1 MVIRR
6 KSSLKKINYKKSGQ
20 LFFFDHDNLFFKVIN
35 LRKAQRFNNLC
46 NKFKIKKI
54 VTNTFFTLAIIL
66 INK

>member
-6 KSSLKKINYKKSGQ
+6 KSSLKKINYKKLGQ
-20 LFFFDHDNLFFKVIN
+20 LSFFGHDNLSFKVIN
-35 LRKAQRFNNLC
+35 LPKAQRFDNLC

-54 VTNTFFTLAIIL
+54 VTNTFFKLPIIL